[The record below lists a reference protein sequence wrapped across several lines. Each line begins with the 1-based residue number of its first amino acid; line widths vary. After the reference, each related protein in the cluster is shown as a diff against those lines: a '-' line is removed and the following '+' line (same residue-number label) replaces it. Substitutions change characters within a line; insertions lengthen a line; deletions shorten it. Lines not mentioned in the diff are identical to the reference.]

1 MELDIR
7 EIRDRGGKE
16 ERLFIKVLQ
25 DCNLNDFIVYDETLD
40 EEGNK
45 SNIWKSRKVN
55 TYLYEYIKERTE
67 RVHWM
72 MTRQFAIICTGA
84 LMMKFLSLT
93 NQVILFIW

>member
-40 EEGNK
+40 EEGK
-45 SNIWKSRKVN
+45 
-55 TYLYEYIKERTE
+55 YIKERTE